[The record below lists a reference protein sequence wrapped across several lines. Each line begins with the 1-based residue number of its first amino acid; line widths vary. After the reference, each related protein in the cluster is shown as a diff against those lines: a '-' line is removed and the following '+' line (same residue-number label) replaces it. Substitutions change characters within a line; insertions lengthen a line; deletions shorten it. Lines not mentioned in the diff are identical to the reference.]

1 MMKVKIC
8 NKKLWANFIKN
19 VSAVATVLSLVFT
32 VVDIDQKLRLIIL
45 AVILAILV
53 IIFLIMWY
61 MANHTNEKKLKITST
76 DGTIKYGDLFEENG
90 IKVIAFNEYFDTQVD
105 NKIIA
110 ESSLNGVFINEYS
123 DGASTIDA
131 VIDNEMRLRK
141 NIIKDNMPRPYG
153 GKSIKYKLG
162 SICPYAEFFLLAL
175 SHFDDDNKAYIS
187 VEDYISCLM
196 HMWNELD
203 AFYAGRPIVLPLLGS
218 GITRFN
224 NSDITP
230 QELLKYILM
239 TFKASKVKFNNTS
252 SLTIVL
258 NDKIRDD
265 INLFDIQED

>member
-1 MMKVKIC
+1 MMKVEIC
-8 NKKLWANFIKN
+8 NKKLWAHFIKI
-19 VSAVATVLSLVFT
+19 VSAVVAVLSLVLT
-32 VVDIDQKLRLIIL
+32 VVDVDQKFRLIIS
-45 AVILAILV
+45 AVFLAILV
-53 IIFLIMWY
+53 IIFLILWY
-61 MANHTNEKKLKITST
+61 RANQADERKLEVNSTNV
-76 DGTIKYGDLFEENG
+76 TIKYGDLFAENG

-105 NKIIA
+105 NKVIA
-110 ESSLNGVFINEYS
+110 ESSLNGIFINKYS
-123 DGASTIDA
+123 DGHSTIDA
-131 VIDNEMRLRK
+131 AIDNEMRLRK
-141 NIIKDNMPRPYG
+141 KVIEGNVHRPNG

-162 SICPYAEFFLLAL
+162 SICPYDEFFLLAF
-175 SHFDDDNKAYIS
+175 SHFDDNNKAYIS

-218 GITRFN
+218 GITRFKN
-224 NSDITP
+224 MDTAP
-230 QELLKYILM
+230 QELLRYILI

>member
-8 NKKLWANFIKN
+8 NKKLWANFIKV
-19 VSAVATVLSLVFT
+19 VSAVAAVLSLVLT
-32 VVDIDQKLRLIIL
+32 VVDIDQKLRLIIS
-45 AVILAILV
+45 AVILAILI
-53 IIFLIMWY
+53 IIFLVMWY
-61 MANHTNEKKLKITST
+61 IANHTDEKKLKINSSNV
-76 DGTIKYGDLFEENG
+76 TIKYGDLFAENG

-105 NKIIA
+105 NKVIA
-110 ESSLNGVFINEYS
+110 KSSLNGIFINEHS
-123 DGASTIDA
+123 GGANTIDDA
-131 VIDNEMRLRK
+131 IDNEMRLRK
-141 NIIKDNMPRPYG
+141 NIIKDNVPRPYG
-153 GKSIKYKLG
+153 GKRIKYKLG
-162 SICPYAEFFLLAL
+162 SVCPYGDFILLAL

-230 QELLKYILM
+230 QELLKYILI
-239 TFKASKVKFNNTS
+239 TFKVSKVKFNNTS